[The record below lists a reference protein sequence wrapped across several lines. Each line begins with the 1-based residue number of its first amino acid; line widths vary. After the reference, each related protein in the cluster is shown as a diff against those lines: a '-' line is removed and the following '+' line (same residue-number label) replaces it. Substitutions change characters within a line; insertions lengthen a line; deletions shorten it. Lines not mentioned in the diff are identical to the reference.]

1 MVMAKPRV
9 LYVVHGLPP
18 ESTGGTE
25 LHTSWLANELSS
37 KFEIFILART
47 SDPSLEEYETRD
59 ENHRML
65 KVRRIKV
72 SNKYWINPSD
82 EYLNSRVNDIFGRYI
97 NEVDPALVHIQHA
110 VGLSATIIETAKSRG
125 IPVILQLRDFFYMCE
140 RWHLLDADNNL
151 CDGPLDGSICANC
164 IKSDSMAY
172 VPKRFVNLYSPVF
185 EQAGRD
191 RAEYMRKVL
200 LLPDMILAQSSYVKE
215 KFVEFGLPTRKI
227 RILPSGIKIRSIPRR
242 RHAQEKMVFA
252 FFGTTV
258 YQKGLEILI
267 EAFGML
273 DQRRA
278 ELRIYG
284 SKGETPDL
292 TKYRISSNNLKF
304 LGPYSNEE
312 LPKILSNIDVVVHP
326 SICHESSPLVIKEAF
341 SAGIPVIVSNI
352 RAQSDAVT
360 DGKNGLHFRAGDP
373 DALAEKMNLLLE
385 RPDLLNKFA
394 RNIPKVRTIEDQA
407 RELTTVYSKF
417 IGTKKRR
424 PIEQRLCEELREIRE
439 RIVSRDLDQ
448 VIRPRITS
456 TEDEMIKLHS
466 DLVELA
472 AIRGSFSYHVSR
484 FFTTRIDRLFP
495 DGTQRGNLRK
505 IVTKSLQVI
514 MERTRGSEQ

>member
-1 MVMAKPRV
+1 MVTGRPRV
-9 LYVVHGLPP
+9 LFIVHGFPP
-18 ESTGGTE
+18 EATGGTE

-37 KFEIFILART
+37 RFEIFILAKT
-47 SDPSLEEYETRD
+47 NDPSLREYETRD
-59 ENHRML
+59 ENQCTF

-72 SNKYWINPSD
+72 SNKYWIDPSD
-82 EYLNSRVNDIFGRYI
+82 EYLNSKVNDIFRRYI
-97 NEVDPALVHIQHA
+97 DEVDPALVHIQHA

-125 IPVILQLRDFFYMCE
+125 VPVILQLRDFFYMCE
-140 RWHLLDADNNL
+140 RCHLLDADNNL

-164 IKSDSMAY
+164 IKTDSMAY
-172 VPKRFVNLYSPVF
+172 VPKQFVNLYSPVF

-191 RAEYMRKVL
+191 RAEYMRKAL
-200 LLPDMILAQSSYVKE
+200 LLPDMILAQSSFVKE
-215 KFVEFGLPTRKI
+215 KFVEFGVPTRKI

-242 RHAQEKMVFA
+242 SPAQEKMVFG
-252 FFGTTV
+252 FLGTTG
-258 YQKGLEILI
+258 YHKGLGILI

-284 SKGETPDL
+284 SNGETPDL
-292 TKYRISSNNLKF
+292 AKYRNASKNLKF

-373 DALAEKMNLLLE
+373 DNLAEKMNLLLE
-385 RPDLLNKFA
+385 SPNLLNKFA
-394 RNIPKVRTIEDQA
+394 RNIPKIRTIEDQA

-417 IGTKKRR
+417 IRNKKRR
-424 PIEQRLCEELREIRE
+424 QIESRLLEELGEIRE
-439 RIVSRDLDQ
+439 RIVSRNLDQ
-448 VIRPRITS
+448 IIRPRIIS
-456 TEDEMIKLHS
+456 TEGEMIKLHS
-466 DLVELA
+466 DREELA
-472 AIRGSFSYHVSR
+472 AIRGSFSYRVFR

-495 DGTQRGNLRK
+495 DGAQRKSTQDSGEELTSNHGK
-505 IVTKSLQVI
+505 KWQ
-514 MERTRGSEQ
+514 